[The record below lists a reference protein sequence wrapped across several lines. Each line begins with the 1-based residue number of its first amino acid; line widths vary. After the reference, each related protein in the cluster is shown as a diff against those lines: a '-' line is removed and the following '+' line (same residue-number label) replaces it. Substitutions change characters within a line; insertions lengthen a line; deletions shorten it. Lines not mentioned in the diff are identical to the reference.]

1 MGPVDL
7 AGVAPGPSAF
17 ELPGF
22 SLAVVRELTEA
33 FEQGEGSTFQNHPGG
48 VVEQTRFL
56 ISVLRDAAP
65 ARVLETGTHKAHFCY
80 LARLAC
86 PGVRVD
92 TFGIDPESQRC
103 VDLLNERLGPFATFH
118 LGDSKVTLPVFQP
131 DSPIHFAWVDGGHDL
146 ATCGQDLAQCARLR
160 VTHVC
165 VDDVRG
171 EPAVAR
177 ALATFLAEH
186 GEYEQVAVS
195 GDPRGIA
202 YLRRRADVSDRG
214 GGATTRGLR

>member
-1 MGPVDL
+1 MATADL
-7 AGVAPGPSAF
+7 AGVDPGPSAF
-17 ELPGF
+17 DLPGF

-33 FEQGEGSTFQNHPGG
+33 FEQGEGSTFQNHPAG

-56 ISVLRDAAP
+56 ISVLRGAAP
-65 ARVLETGTHKAHFCY
+65 TRVLETGTHKAHFCY
-80 LARLAC
+80 LVRLAC

-118 LGDSKVTLPVFQP
+118 LGDSKITLPAFRP
-131 DSPIHFAWVDGGHDL
+131 DGPIDLAWIDGGHDL
-146 ATCGQDLAQCARLR
+146 ATCGQDLAQCARLG
-160 VTHVC
+160 VPHVC

-177 ALATFLAEH
+177 SLAAFLAGH
-186 GEYEQVAVS
+186 DEYEQVAQS

-202 YLRRRADVSDRG
+202 YLRRRPEGRAARG
-214 GGATTRGLR
+214 DGTTRGLR